1 MQCRTIN
8 TILPLNFPVV
18 KKVRIQV
25 EEPIQVVA
33 ETTAAVATAAVE
45 AVADLVENI
54 INPDILE
61 EKDLT
66 EHQILEYLSQDK
78 DNIILVFGQK
88 IYTGHR
94 SEIRK
99 NIKKQ
104 ENIYVDSNGK
114 KYFQIVGRHLIDEE
128 DIKYI
133 TSKKLSIFNIS
144 TLKNVIKVN
153 NKATPLSSSRGVYSV
168 EPYTKDEYQE
178 MLS

>member
-1 MQCRTIN
+1 
-8 TILPLNFPVV
+8 VV
-18 KKVRIQV
+18 KKVRIQE
-25 EEPIQVVA
+25 EEPVNVIAETIEKVIEPVA
-33 ETTAAVATAAVE
+33 ELIDNVV
-45 AVADLVENI
+45 N
-54 INPDILE
+54 NSSLE

-66 EHQILEYLSQDK
+66 EHQILEYLSQDR

-94 SEIRK
+94 SEIKK

-104 ENIYVDSNGK
+104 ENIYVDSTGN
-114 KYFQIVGRHLIDEE
+114 KYFQIVGRHLIDEA
-128 DIKYI
+128 DIKFI
-133 TSKKLSIFNIS
+133 TSKKLAIFNIS

-168 EPYTKDEYQE
+168 EPYSKDEYQE